1 MQKMKKLVHEKED
14 MQINISL
21 PPSSDQVMKHSQTTE
36 KGSCNPIKIKRVRGS
51 NKCKEVTSLENG

>member
-14 MQINISL
+14 MQTNISL

-36 KGSCNPIKIKRVRGS
+36 KGRKQQEYSKS
-51 NKCKEVTSLENG
+51 S